1 MTVIHSVSPKVNH
14 LKGKGENY
22 ILGKM
27 DFMRME
33 WEGRR
38 KEKPAEMFP
47 LFSVQHQYLPINF
60 SCRMRVM

>member
-38 KEKPAEMFP
+38 KKKT
-47 LFSVQHQYLPINF
+47 
-60 SCRMRVM
+60 CRNVSFIFCTAPVSSY

>member
-27 DFMRME
+27 DFMMKDLNRNDFSFIH
-33 WEGRR
+33 
-38 KEKPAEMFP
+38 KP
-47 LFSVQHQYLPINF
+47 LFLAAPST
-60 SCRMRVM
+60 

>member
-1 MTVIHSVSPKVNH
+1 MIFWEEV
-14 LKGKGENY
+14 
-22 ILGKM
+22 

-38 KEKPAEMFP
+38 KEKPAEIFP

-60 SCRMRVM
+60 SCRMKVI